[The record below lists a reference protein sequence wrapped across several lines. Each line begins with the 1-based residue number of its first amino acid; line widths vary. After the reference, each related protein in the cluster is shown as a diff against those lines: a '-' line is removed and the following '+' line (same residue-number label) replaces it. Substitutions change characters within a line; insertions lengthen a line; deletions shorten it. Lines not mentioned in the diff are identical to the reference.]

1 MEFEEVFSSK
11 PRVKILVL
19 LEQLCSLNVTE
30 ISKRIG
36 LNYVATD
43 KHLKILED
51 EDLIEARTY
60 GRVRMFRFKEGSE
73 KAKAVQNLL
82 ETWKKSGTT

>member
-11 PRVKILVL
+11 PRMKILVL
-19 LEQLCSLNVTE
+19 IYQLCSLNVTD
-30 ISKRIG
+30 ISRRIG

-43 KHLKILED
+43 RHLKILE
-51 EDLIEARTY
+51 EEGLVEAHTY
-60 GRVRMFRFKEGSE
+60 GRVRMFRFKEGSP

-82 ETWKKSGTT
+82 EVWLQEK